1 MFIIKEWYLITP
13 NTRPNITG
21 GFENDAFLDY
31 KDDAFAESLDT
42 DIAKTVILHN
52 YDLSESTEIR
62 CIVQGNSA
70 DTQLKSMERI
80 GLFVR
85 GTVKAGMYIFYENR
99 YWLITGYPSY
109 NGIYEKAVMQLCQY
123 KLRWQNAKGEII
135 ERYIALSSA
144 SKYDIGETG
153 NSTIVLTSDNL
164 TLLFPNDE
172 ESLNVYGKRVF
183 IDKRTIPEKVYKITR
198 SDDVLYDYG
207 EEHGGIL
214 SFIADKTELNTTTD
228 RQDLRIC
235 DYIEVSDDTE
245 EPSTPTAPPEN
256 PNETTDLRASITF
269 KGSQE
274 LKIGGTTKT
283 LTGNFVDLDG
293 NVITDVGVWEVIT
306 IDELLPYLEYT
317 ITDNTLKINVLDTDL
332 IDSKV
337 RIMFS
342 SADGTVST
350 YLDFDVVSMF

>member
-1 MFIIKEWYLITP
+1 MKEWYLIGNNTKP
-13 NTRPNITG
+13 NMIG
-21 GFENDAFLDY
+21 GYENQAFLDY

-62 CIVQGNSA
+62 CVIQGNSA

-135 ERYIALSSA
+135 ERWICASSA
-144 SKYDIGETG
+144 AKYDTGEKS
-153 NSTIVLTSDNL
+153 NSTIVLSTDNL
-164 TLLFPNDE
+164 TLLLPNDD
-172 ESLNVYGKRVF
+172 ESLDLDGKRVF
-183 IDKRTIPEKVYKITR
+183 IDKREIDPTKVYKITR
-198 SDDVLYDYG
+198 TDSVLYDFG

-235 DYIEVSDDTE
+235 DYIEVSEDTE
-245 EPSTPTAPPEN
+245 EDPTTPPEN
-256 PNETTDLRASITF
+256 PDEMTDLRASINGKETIRCGIQRSYTAIFTDVDGNAVEDVNFSWNVVSDF
-269 KGSQE
+269 KVGQNVDGNE
-274 LKIGGTTKT
+274 IVLKVDDDS
-283 LTGNFVDLDG
+283 FVDESFILQLLVDG
-293 NVITDVGVWEVIT
+293 IVEAELVITVIG
-306 IDELLPYLEYT
+306 
-317 ITDNTLKINVLDTDL
+317 
-332 IDSKV
+332 
-337 RIMFS
+337 IM
-342 SADGTVST
+342 
-350 YLDFDVVSMF
+350 

>member
-1 MFIIKEWYLITP
+1 MKEWYLIGNNTKP
-13 NTRPNITG
+13 NMIG
-21 GFENDAFLDY
+21 GYENQAFLDY

-62 CIVQGNSA
+62 CIIQGNSA

-135 ERYIALSSA
+135 ERFGNFSSS
-144 SKYDIGETG
+144 SKYDMGETG
-153 NSTIVLTSDNL
+153 NSTITLTSDNL
-164 TLLFPNDE
+164 MILLPNDD
-172 ESLNVYGKRVF
+172 ESLDLDGKRVF
-183 IDKRTIPEKVYKITR
+183 IDKREINPTKVYKITR
-198 SDDVLYDYG
+198 TDSVLYDFG

-228 RQDLRIC
+228 RQDLRLC
-235 DYIEVSDDTE
+235 DYIEIDDNTNP
-245 EPSTPTAPPEN
+245 PSEDDPTTPPEN
-256 PNETTDLRASITF
+256 PDEMTDLRAVISGN
-269 KGSQE
+269 KN
-274 LKIGGTTKT
+274 LK
-283 LTGNFVDLDG
+283 
-293 NVITDVGVWEVIT
+293 VGFSRT
-306 IDELLPYLEYT
+306 YTAT
-317 ITDNTLKINVLDTDL
+317 ITDTDGNDVIWDDTKFKWNFGGD
-332 IDSKV
+332 
-337 RIMFS
+337 F
-342 SADGTVST
+342 DGTAS
-350 YLDFDVVSMF
+350 FDGNRAELLVENEDSVDSIFLLQVISLTDNSVVAEIEITVISVF

>member
-1 MFIIKEWYLITP
+1 MKEWYLID
-13 NTRPNITG
+13 RPSTTSG
-21 GFENDAFLDY
+21 GYENEALNDY
-31 KDDAFAESLDT
+31 RDDAMYDMLETELAS
-42 DIAKTVILHN
+42 TVILHN

-62 CIVQGNSA
+62 CIIQGNSA

-183 IDKRTIPEKVYKITR
+183 IDKRTPPEKVYKITR
-198 SDDVLYDYG
+198 SDDVLYDFG
-207 EEHGGIL
+207 EHGGVL
-214 SFIADKTELNTTTD
+214 AFIADKTELNTTTD
-228 RQDLRIC
+228 RQDLGIC

-245 EPSTPTAPPEN
+245 EPSDPTTPPEN
-256 PNETTDLRASITF
+256 SDEMTDLRVTISGN
-269 KGSQE
+269 KN
-274 LKIGGTTKT
+274 LKVGFSRTYTVKFTDENGNEVTESDWTWGIGVDYVEVVGQN
-283 LTGNFVDLDG
+283 GNE
-293 NVITDVGVWEVIT
+293 I
-306 IDELLPYLEYT
+306 ELLVENEDYIGSSFILSVVKDT
-317 ITDNTLKINVLDTDL
+317 VTLAQIET
-332 IDSKV
+332 
-337 RIMFS
+337 
-342 SADGTVST
+342 TVVEA
-350 YLDFDVVSMF
+350 F

>member
-1 MFIIKEWYLITP
+1 MQDWYLITP

-62 CIVQGNSA
+62 CIIQGNSA

-123 KLRWQNAKGEII
+123 KIRWQNASGKII
-135 ERYIALSSA
+135 ERYICTSSA
-144 SKYDIGETG
+144 SKYDVGESG
-153 NSTIVLTSDNL
+153 NSTIILTSDNL
-164 TLLFPNDE
+164 TLLLPNDE
-172 ESLNVYGKRVF
+172 ESLNLYGKRVF
-183 IDKRTIPEKVYKITR
+183 IDKRTPPEKVYKVTR

-228 RQDLRIC
+228 RQDLRLC
-235 DYIEVSDDTE
+235 DYIEIDEDTNT
-245 EPSTPTAPPEN
+245 PSEDSPTTPPEN
-256 PNETTDLRASITF
+256 PDEMTDLRVVISGN
-269 KGSQE
+269 KN
-274 LKIGGTTKT
+274 LKVGFSRTYTAT
-283 LTGNFVDLDG
+283 
-293 NVITDVGVWEVIT
+293 ITDVDGNAVEW
-306 IDELLPYLEYT
+306 
-317 ITDNTLKINVLDTDL
+317 
-332 IDSKV
+332 
-337 RIMFS
+337 
-342 SADGTVST
+342 DGTYSWN
-350 YLDFDVVSMF
+350 VVSDFEVGQETDGNTIKLLVENEDLVDEVFSLQVVKDDLVVAEIEITVISVF

>member
-31 KDDAFAESLDT
+31 KDDAFTESLDT

-62 CIVQGNSA
+62 CIIQGNSA

-135 ERYIALSSA
+135 ERFGNFSSS
-144 SKYDIGETG
+144 SKYDMGETG
-153 NSTIVLTSDNL
+153 NSTITLTSDNL
-164 TLLFPNDE
+164 MILLPNDD
-172 ESLNVYGKRVF
+172 ESLDLDGKRVF
-183 IDKRTIPEKVYKITR
+183 IDKREVNPTKVYKITR
-198 SDDVLYDYG
+198 TDSVLYDFG

-228 RQDLRIC
+228 RQDLRLC
-235 DYIEVSDDTE
+235 DYIEIDEDTNT
-245 EPSTPTAPPEN
+245 PSNPTTPPEN
-256 PNETTDLRASITF
+256 PNETTDLRASISGN
-269 KGSQE
+269 KN
-274 LKIGGTTKT
+274 LK
-283 LTGNFVDLDG
+283 
-293 NVITDVGVWEVIT
+293 VGFSRT
-306 IDELLPYLEYT
+306 YTAT
-317 ITDNTLKINVLDTDL
+317 ITD
-332 IDSKV
+332 
-337 RIMFS
+337 
-342 SADGTVST
+342 ADGNAVEWNDT
-350 YLDFDVVSMF
+350 YAWNVVSDFEVGQEIDGNTIKLLVEDEDCVDSLILLSVSKDGQTVAELEVTVVEAF

>member
-1 MFIIKEWYLITP
+1 MKEWYLIGSNTKP
-13 NTRPNITG
+13 NMIG
-21 GFENDAFLDY
+21 GYENQAFLDY

-62 CIVQGNSA
+62 CIIQGNSA
-70 DTQLKSMERI
+70 DTQLKSMERV

-123 KLRWQNAKGEII
+123 KLRWQNASGKIV
-135 ERYIALSSA
+135 ERYGNFTSA
-144 SKYDIGETG
+144 SKYDTGEKS
-153 NSTIVLTSDNL
+153 NSTIVLSTDNL
-164 TLLFPNDE
+164 TILLPNDD
-172 ESLNVYGKRVF
+172 ESLDLDGKRVF
-183 IDKRTIPEKVYKITR
+183 IDKREVNPTKVYKITR
-198 SDDVLYDYG
+198 TDSVLYDFG

-228 RQDLRIC
+228 RQDLRLC
-235 DYIEVSDDTE
+235 DYIEIDDNTDTPSD
-245 EPSTPTAPPEN
+245 PTTPPEN
-256 PNETTDLRASITF
+256 PDEMTDLRASITF

-274 LKIGGTTKT
+274 LKIGGSTKT
-283 LTGNFVDLDG
+283 LTGSFVDSDG
-293 NVITDVGVWEVIT
+293 NATTDIGAWEVIT

-317 ITDNTLKINVLDTDL
+317 IDGNTLKIKVLDTYL

>member
-1 MFIIKEWYLITP
+1 MKEWYLMS
-13 NTRPNITG
+13 NTKPSMLG
-21 GFENDAFLDY
+21 GFENEYYTNF
-31 KDDAFAESLDT
+31 KEIAFAESLDT

-62 CIVQGNSA
+62 CIIQGNSA

-135 ERYIALSSA
+135 ERWICASSA
-144 SKYDIGETG
+144 AKYDTGEKS
-153 NSTIVLTSDNL
+153 NSTIVLSTDNL
-164 TLLFPNDE
+164 TLLLPNDD
-172 ESLNVYGKRVF
+172 ESLDLDGKRVF
-183 IDKRTIPEKVYKITR
+183 IDKREVNPTKVYKITR
-198 SDDVLYDYG
+198 TDSVLYDFG

-228 RQDLRIC
+228 RQDLRVC
-235 DYIEVSDDTE
+235 DYIEASEDTE
-245 EPSTPTAPPEN
+245 EDPTTPPQNTDETA
-256 PNETTDLRASITF
+256 DLRAAIDF
-269 KGSQE
+269 NGDQE
-274 LKIGGTTKT
+274 LKIGGSTKT
-283 LTGNFVDLDG
+283 LTGYF
-293 NVITDVGVWEVIT
+293 TDINDNKTTDIGAWEVIT
-306 IDELLPYLEYT
+306 IDELLPYLKYT
-317 ITDNTLKINVLDTDL
+317 IDGNTLKINVLDTDL
-332 IDSKV
+332 YGSKV
-337 RIMFS
+337 RIKFS
-342 SADGTVST
+342 SEDNTVST

>member
-1 MFIIKEWYLITP
+1 MKEWYLTTP
-13 NTRPNITG
+13 KPNIVSG
-21 GFENDAFLDY
+21 YESDAILEYSQSNFTDVLETLFSDTVLLY
-31 KDDAFAESLDT
+31 NNTLTESQE
-42 DIAKTVILHN
+42 IQCVI
-52 YDLSESTEIR
+52 
-62 CIVQGNSA
+62 QGNSA
-70 DTQLKSMERI
+70 DTQLKSMERV
-80 GLFVR
+80 GLFPI
-85 GTVKAGMYIFYENR
+85 GTVKAGMYIFFENR
-99 YWLITGYPSY
+99 YWLITGYPS
-109 NGIYEKAVMQLCQY
+109 NNKSYEKAVMQLCQY

-183 IDKRTIPEKVYKITR
+183 IDKRTPPEKVYKITR
-198 SDDVLYDYG
+198 SDDVLYDFG
-207 EEHGGIL
+207 EHGGVL
-214 SFIADKTELNTTTD
+214 AFIADKTELNTTTD
-228 RQDLRIC
+228 RQDLGIC
-235 DYIEVSDDTE
+235 DYMEVSDETE
-245 EPSTPTAPPEN
+245 EDPTTPPEN
-256 PNETTDLRASITF
+256 PDEMTDLRVAITF

-283 LTGNFVDLDG
+283 LTGSFVDSDG
-293 NVITDVGVWEVIT
+293 NVTTDIGVWEVIT

-317 ITDNTLKINVLDTDL
+317 ITDNTLKIKVLDTDL

-350 YLDFDVVSMF
+350 YLDFNVVSMF

>member
-1 MFIIKEWYLITP
+1 MKEWYLIGNNTKP
-13 NTRPNITG
+13 NMIG
-21 GFENDAFLDY
+21 GYENQAFLDY

-52 YDLSESTEIR
+52 YDLSKSTEIR
-62 CIVQGNSA
+62 CIIQGNSA

-135 ERYIALSSA
+135 ERWICASSA
-144 SKYDIGETG
+144 AKYDTGEKS
-153 NSTIVLTSDNL
+153 NSTIVLSTDNL
-164 TLLFPNDE
+164 TLLLPNDD
-172 ESLNVYGKRVF
+172 ESLDLDGKRVF
-183 IDKRTIPEKVYKITR
+183 IDKREIDPTKVYKITR
-198 SDDVLYDYG
+198 TDSVLYDFG
-207 EEHGGIL
+207 EEHGGII

-235 DYIEVSDDTE
+235 DYIEVSEDTE
-245 EPSTPTAPPEN
+245 EDPPTPPEN
-256 PNETTDLRASITF
+256 PDEMTDLSAKITF

-283 LTGNFVDLDG
+283 LTGSFVDSDG
-293 NVITDVGVWEVIT
+293 NATTDVGVWEVIT

-332 IDSKV
+332 YGSKV
-337 RIMFS
+337 RIKFS
-342 SADGTVST
+342 SADNTVST

>member
-1 MFIIKEWYLITP
+1 MKEWYLMS
-13 NTRPNITG
+13 NTKPKMLG
-21 GFENDAFLDY
+21 GFENDYYRDFKETAFI
-31 KDDAFAESLDT
+31 ESLDT
-42 DIAKTVILHN
+42 ELASTVILHN
-52 YDLSESTEIR
+52 YDLSEYTEIR
-62 CIVQGNSA
+62 CIIQGSSA

-85 GTVKAGMYIFYENR
+85 GTVKAGMYVFYENK

-123 KLRWQNAKGEII
+123 KLRWQNANGEII
-135 ERYIALSSA
+135 ERFISTSSA

-153 NSTIVLTSDNL
+153 NSTIILTSDNL
-164 TLLFPNDE
+164 TLLLPNDE
-172 ESLNVYGKRVF
+172 ESLNLYGKRVF
-183 IDKRTIPEKVYKITR
+183 IDKRTPPEKVYKITR

-228 RQDLRIC
+228 RQDLGIC
-235 DYIEVSDDTE
+235 DYIEIDENANT
-245 EPSTPTAPPEN
+245 PSETPTTPPEN
-256 PNETTDLRASITF
+256 PGGMTGLRASITF

-274 LKIGGTTKT
+274 LKIGGSTKT
-283 LTGNFVDLDG
+283 LTGSFVDADG
-293 NVITDVGVWEVIT
+293 NTIVDVGVWGVIT
-306 IDELLPYLEYT
+306 IDELLSYLEYT
-317 ITDNTLKINVLDTDL
+317 IDGNTLKINVLDTDL

-342 SADGTVST
+342 SADNTIST
-350 YLDFDVVSMF
+350 YLDFNVVSMF

>member
-1 MFIIKEWYLITP
+1 MKEWYLMS
-13 NTRPNITG
+13 NTKPSMLG
-21 GFENDAFLDY
+21 GFENEYYTNF
-31 KDDAFAESLDT
+31 KEIAFAESLDT

-62 CIVQGNSA
+62 CIIQGNSA

-135 ERYIALSSA
+135 ERYINATSS
-144 SKYDIGETG
+144 SKYDVGETG
-153 NSTIVLTSDNL
+153 NSTIMLTSDNL
-164 TLLFPNDE
+164 TLLLPDDD
-172 ESLNVYGKRVF
+172 ESLDLDGKRVF
-183 IDKRTIPEKVYKITR
+183 IDKRKVNPTKVYKITR
-198 SDDVLYDYG
+198 TDSVLYDYG

-228 RQDLRIC
+228 RQDLRLC
-235 DYIEVSDDTE
+235 DYIEIDDSSD
-245 EPSTPTAPPEN
+245 STIPPEN
-256 PNETTDLRASITF
+256 PDEMTDLSAKITF

-283 LTGNFVDLDG
+283 LIGSFTDSNG
-293 NVITDVGVWEVIT
+293 NVASNIGIWEIVT
-306 IDELLPYLEYT
+306 IDELYPYIDYS
-317 ITDNTLKINVLDTDL
+317 ISGNTLKIRVLVNDFAT
-332 IDSKV
+332 IGKV
-337 RIMFS
+337 RIKFSNARKTS
-342 SADGTVST
+342 SA
-350 YLDFDVVSMF
+350 YLDFDIASAF